1 MKPTTPRL
9 APKQQPLKP
18 TAPLRP
24 ATAPKRPFPTRKGDG
39 GFNPTQVQASKGD
52 TGFTRE
58 ISDAPGQQQGQ
69 SYTKVAHNFPRSL
82 LETTHKRC
90 NYNDVNSWFEIAAG
104 ELRATFKS
112 HRCGWHRRG
121 RRAREC
127 LAAVPVGGGGAW
139 PGQSKRHKRRRCGGC
154 RRVRRARAGFEI
166 DHSEPLG
173 SRVAISRAAG
183 PDGARNTSGATSTV
197 GDQAGRKPQ
206 KVRTPRSTPGSGR
219 PGGRRGGR
227 AH

>member
-9 APKQQPLKP
+9 TPKQQPLKP

-121 RRAREC
+121 QRFNLFGNVQPHRED
-127 LAAVPVGGGGAW
+127 
-139 PGQSKRHKRRRCGGC
+139 STR
-154 RRVRRARAGFEI
+154 
-166 DHSEPLG
+166 SEG
-173 SRVAISRAAG
+173 VESSR
-183 PDGARNTSGATSTV
+183 SGAHLTTTSIFV
-197 GDQAGRKPQ
+197 DA
-206 KVRTPRSTPGSGR
+206 
-219 PGGRRGGR
+219 
-227 AH
+227 